1 MKNLKKKIC
10 DILFVAGVV
19 AGDRTLATVVVAGEM
34 SLVKVL
40 TPDVVVM
47 VVPGFGASTVC
58 GRI

>member
-1 MKNLKKKIC
+1 M
-10 DILFVAGVV
+10 AGVV